1 MYSVIKIYFVQFW
14 VHSQLYDTFKEEKQT
29 MEAGYSKFIKGNFP
43 RIENK
48 IEVTYD

>member
-1 MYSVIKIYFVQFW
+1 MYSVIKIYLVQFW
-14 VHSQLYDTFKEEKQT
+14 VHSQFYGTFKEEKQT
-29 MEAGYSKFIKGNFP
+29 IQDGYSKFIKGNFP